1 MTNKD
6 KISLQLMINQRKQKQ
21 QLRFNNKENL

>member
-1 MTNKD
+1 MTDKD